1 MSDDN
6 KTTGDHEAPAVESQT
21 TEQAEAAKKAEE
33 AKAAEHKAQS
43 LKNPILE
50 NGVFCYLT
58 TALLIVNNITFY
70 RSHVR
75 LQYEKKLI
83 HYS

>member
-33 AKAAEHKAQS
+33 AKAAEHKA
-43 LKNPILE
+43 
-50 NGVFCYLT
+50 
-58 TALLIVNNITFY
+58 
-70 RSHVR
+70 
-75 LQYEKKLI
+75 
-83 HYS
+83 